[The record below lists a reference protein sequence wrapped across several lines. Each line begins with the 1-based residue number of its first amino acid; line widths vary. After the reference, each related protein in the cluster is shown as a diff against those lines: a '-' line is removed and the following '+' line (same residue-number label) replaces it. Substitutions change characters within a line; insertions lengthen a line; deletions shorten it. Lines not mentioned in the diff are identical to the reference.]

1 MQIRQV
7 VKENV
12 TEKKKGNFE
21 IGHIPWLIQEVI
33 VKCM

>member
-1 MQIRQV
+1 MIRKQKQKKMQIRQV

-21 IGHIPWLIQEVI
+21 IGHIP
-33 VKCM
+33 